1 MDLHARKI
9 NFIQEFLRLKNE
21 KIINKLENIL
31 KSEKKRKYE
40 KELVPMT
47 EDEFN
52 KIIDQAENDSN
63 AGRLTNARELKKE
76 IDSWT

>member
-31 KSEKKRKYE
+31 KSEKKKKYE
-40 KELVPMT
+40 KELAPMT

-52 KIIDQAENDSN
+52 KIIDHAENDSN